1 MKKIYVDELPDS
13 CEKCGFFVK
22 TYQDIF
28 CNALRALSQNR
39 GVLDSSINMTDK
51 RHLHCPLILAR
62 TYATEE
68 IAKYLGAL
76 SKETT
81 NAIAREQEI
90 NKTHKLNVSFG
101 KDISEPQIK
110 KIHSMVNKSIK
121 KNLNGLDK

>member
-1 MKKIYVDELPDS
+1 MKKIYVDKLPES
-13 CEKCGFFVK
+13 CSVCGFFVK
-22 TYQDIF
+22 TYQDNY

-51 RHLHCPLILAR
+51 RHLHCPLKLAH

-68 IAKYLGAL
+68 IAKYLGSL

-90 NKTHKLNVSFG
+90 NKTHKLNVSEG
-101 KDISEPQIK
+101 EDISDSQMK
-110 KIHSMVNKSIK
+110 KIHSIVNKEIE
-121 KNLNGLDK
+121 KNLNGFDK